1 MYTTYRLQADEL
13 SDNFIKA
20 VKQTYKHC
28 NIEIIVQEVQDETEY
43 LLSSKANKEHLLRSI
58 RCVRRFS
65 GMGCPGQENL
75 HKDCHL
81 DQRNFTGSFPGHRK
95 TGTTKA

>member
-58 RCVRRFS
+58 
-65 GMGCPGQENL
+65 QNIANHTNL
-75 HKDCHL
+75 VQVQIEDL
-81 DQRNFTGSFPGHRK
+81 
-95 TGTTKA
+95 

>member
-13 SDNFIKA
+13 SDNFIMA

-58 RCVRRFS
+58 
-65 GMGCPGQENL
+65 QNIANHTNL
-75 HKDCHL
+75 VQVQIEDL
-81 DQRNFTGSFPGHRK
+81 
-95 TGTTKA
+95 

>member
-20 VKQTYKHC
+20 VKQTYKHR

-58 RCVRRFS
+58 
-65 GMGCPGQENL
+65 QNIANHTNL
-75 HKDCHL
+75 VQVQMEEL
-81 DQRNFTGSFPGHRK
+81 
-95 TGTTKA
+95 

>member
-58 RCVRRFS
+58 
-65 GMGCPGQENL
+65 QNIANHTNL
-75 HKDCHL
+75 VQVQMAEL
-81 DQRNFTGSFPGHRK
+81 
-95 TGTTKA
+95 

>member
-58 RCVRRFS
+58 
-65 GMGCPGQENL
+65 QNIANHTNL
-75 HKDCHL
+75 VQVQMEDL
-81 DQRNFTGSFPGHRK
+81 
-95 TGTTKA
+95 